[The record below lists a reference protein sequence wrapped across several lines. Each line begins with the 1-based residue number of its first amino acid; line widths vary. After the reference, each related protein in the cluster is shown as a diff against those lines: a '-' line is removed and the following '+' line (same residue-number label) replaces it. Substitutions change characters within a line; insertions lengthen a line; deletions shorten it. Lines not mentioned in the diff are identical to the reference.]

1 MDLFL
6 NKELPQ
12 YKELGYFGIP
22 SGKHTYI
29 AVEDGPLIVD
39 LAINSMVMFHSY
51 VAVYQRVYG
60 GKINGDHRND
70 EEMMRKW

>member
-1 MDLFL
+1 MRAVSPPSQVACRVDLFL

-51 VAVYQRVYG
+51 VNVYQRVYL
-60 GKINGDHRND
+60 
-70 EEMMRKW
+70 

>member
-1 MDLFL
+1 MAI
-6 NKELPQ
+6 ER
-12 YKELGYFGIP
+12 
-22 SGKHTYI
+22 
-29 AVEDGPLIVD
+29 VD